1 MEMKTKNSE
10 RKKKLESFQNCT
22 EYSANHFYDCD
33 VLFDVLKT
41 VITKLIYK
49 PMSNKINATENY

>member
-10 RKKKLESFQNCT
+10 RKKLESFQNCT
-22 EYSANHFYDCD
+22 EYSANYFYGCD

-41 VITKLIYK
+41 VIRKLIYK
-49 PMSNKINATENY
+49 PMSNKINATEKY